1 MMNKGILCV
10 GTITVDYAKKI
21 DRLPVLEELVII
33 DEVTF
38 SNGGPGLNIAF
49 DLRQLDSSLE
59 VEAIGCVGND
69 SNGQYI
75 IDRTSEIGIINSRM
89 QRSPGSMTCFTDAM
103 TLNSNGR
110 RTFFHHPGSNNDLD
124 LDAIDL
130 TLTKP
135 RILHVGAPGIHR
147 KADDH
152 AGGKASQW
160 VKILKRAR
168 ELGIETNMEM
178 VHLDAELEKE
188 LVLPCLPYLSSIIVN
203 ESEAG
208 SLVDMPAKVDGAD
221 AKVDWQLLENIVK
234 EIIKKGVSKLAVI
247 HSPAGAVAADASGA
261 TWRQGSVKVPTD
273 EIKGT
278 TGAGDAF
285 ASGVVYGL
293 HEGWG
298 VQECLKLGVATAA
311 QNIKSFATAQDIK
324 PFSQTLAEADKYGYR
339 SVS

>member
-1 MMNKGILCV
+1 MNKGILCV

-33 DEVTF
+33 DDVTF

-49 DLRQLDSSLE
+49 DLRQLDPSLE

-69 SNGQYI
+69 SNGEYI
-75 IDRTSEIGIINSRM
+75 LQRTAEIGIKNSRM
-89 QRSPGSMTCFTDAM
+89 QRSFNSLTCFTDAM

-124 LDAIDL
+124 LDSIDL
-130 TLTKP
+130 TLTSP

-147 KADDH
+147 KADAH
-152 AGGKASQW
+152 QPGRPSQW
-160 VKILKRAR
+160 VNILKRAR
-168 ELGIETNMEM
+168 ELGIETNLEM
-178 VHLDAELEKE
+178 VHLEAEIEKD

-221 AKVDWQLLENIVK
+221 AQVDWVHLENIVK
-234 EIIKKGVSKLAVI
+234 ELIKRGVSKLAVI
-247 HSPAGAVAADASGA
+247 HSPAGAVAADATGA
-261 TWRQGSVKVPTD
+261 TWRQGSVKVPTSD
-273 EIKGT
+273 IKGT

-293 HEGWG
+293 HEGWD

-311 QNIKSFATAQDIK
+311 QNIKSFATAQDVK
-324 PFSQTLAEADKYGYR
+324 PYKDTLAEADAYGYR
-339 SVS
+339 SVN

>member
-1 MMNKGILCV
+1 MSKGILCV

-21 DRLPVLEELVII
+21 DRLPALEELVII

-49 DLRQLDSSLE
+49 DLRQLDSKLD
-59 VEAIGCVGND
+59 VEAIGCIGGD

-75 IDRTSEIGIINSRM
+75 LDRTSEIGIANTRM
-89 QRSPGSMTCFTDAM
+89 QKSPNRLTCFTDAM

-110 RTFFHHPGSNNDLD
+110 RTFFHHPGANDDLD
-124 LDAIDL
+124 LDVIDL
-130 TLTKP
+130 ESINP
-135 RILHVGAPGIHR
+135 RILHVGAPGIHK
-147 KADDH
+147 KADSH
-152 AGGKASQW
+152 KPGEPSQW

-168 ELGIETNMEM
+168 ELGIETNLEM
-178 VHLDAELEKE
+178 VHLDPETEKD

-208 SLVDMPAKVDGAD
+208 SLVDMHAKVDGAD
-221 AKVDWQLLENIVK
+221 AKVDWVLLENIVK
-234 EIIKKGVSKLAVI
+234 ELIKLGVSKLAVI
-247 HSPAGAVAADASGA
+247 HSPAGSVAADSTGK
-261 TWRQGSVKVPTD
+261 TWRQGSVKVPTS

-293 HEGWG
+293 HEGWD
-298 VQECLKLGVATAA
+298 VQDCLKLGVATAA

-324 PFSQTLAEADKYGYR
+324 PFKETIAEADKYGYR
-339 SVS
+339 STN

>member
-1 MMNKGILCV
+1 MNKGILCV

-33 DEVTF
+33 DDVTF

-49 DLRQLDSSLE
+49 DLRQLDPSLE

-69 SNGQYI
+69 SNGDYI
-75 IDRTSEIGIINSRM
+75 LQRTSEIGIKNSRM
-89 QRSPGSMTCFTDAM
+89 QKSPNNLTCFTDAM

-130 TLTKP
+130 TLTSP
-135 RILHVGAPGIHR
+135 RILHVGAPGIHK
-147 KADDH
+147 KADAH
-152 AGGKASQW
+152 QPGKASQW
-160 VKILKRAR
+160 VNILKRAR
-168 ELGIETNMEM
+168 ELGIETNLEM
-178 VHLDAELEKE
+178 VHLDAEIEKD

-221 AKVDWQLLENIVK
+221 AKVDWVHLENIVR
-234 EIIKKGVSKLAVI
+234 ELIKLGVTNLAVI
-247 HSPAGAVAADASGA
+247 HSPAGAVAADATGA
-261 TWRQGSVKVPTD
+261 TWRQGSVKVPTSD
-273 EIKGT
+273 IKGT

-293 HEGWG
+293 HEGWN

-311 QNIKSFATAQDIK
+311 QNIKSFATAQDVK
-324 PFSQTLAEADKYGYR
+324 PYKQTLAEADAYGYR
-339 SVS
+339 SVN

>member
-1 MMNKGILCV
+1 MNKGILCV

-49 DLRQLDSSLE
+49 DLRQLDPSLE

-69 SNGQYI
+69 SNGEYI
-75 IDRTSEIGIINSRM
+75 LQRTSAIGVKNSRM
-89 QRSPGSMTCFTDAM
+89 QKSLNSLTCFTDAM
-103 TLNSNGR
+103 TLNANGR

-124 LDAIDL
+124 LDSIDL
-130 TLTKP
+130 TLSSP
-135 RILHVGAPGIHR
+135 RILHVGAPGIHK
-147 KADDH
+147 KADSH
-152 AGGKASQW
+152 QPGGPSPW

-168 ELGIETNMEM
+168 ELGIETNLEM
-178 VHLDAELEKE
+178 VHLDAEIEKE

-221 AKVDWQLLENIVK
+221 AKVDWILLENIVK
-234 EIIKKGVSKLAVI
+234 EIIKRGVSKLAVI
-247 HSPAGAVAADASGA
+247 HSPAGAVAADATGM
-261 TWRQGSVKVPTD
+261 TWRQGSVKVPTSD
-273 EIKGT
+273 IKGT

-311 QNIKSFATAQDIK
+311 QNIKSFATAQDVK
-324 PFSQTLAEADKYGYR
+324 PFKETLAEADAYGYR
-339 SVS
+339 SVN

>member
-1 MMNKGILCV
+1 MNKGILCV

-33 DEVTF
+33 DDVTF

-49 DLRQLDSSLE
+49 DLRQLDPSLE

-69 SNGQYI
+69 SNGDYI
-75 IDRTSEIGIINSRM
+75 LQRTSEIGIKNSRM
-89 QRSPGSMTCFTDAM
+89 QKSPNNLTCFTDAM

-130 TLTKP
+130 TLSSP
-135 RILHVGAPGIHR
+135 RILHVGAPGIHK
-147 KADDH
+147 KADAH
-152 AGGKASQW
+152 QPGKASQW
-160 VKILKRAR
+160 VNILKRAR
-168 ELGIETNMEM
+168 ELGIETNLEM
-178 VHLDAELEKE
+178 VHLDAEIEKD

-221 AKVDWQLLENIVK
+221 AKVDWVQLENIVK
-234 EIIKKGVSKLAVI
+234 ELIQLGVSKLAVI
-247 HSPAGAVAADASGA
+247 HSPAGAVAADATGA
-261 TWRQGSVKVPTD
+261 TWRQGSVKVPTGD
-273 EIKGT
+273 IKGT

-293 HEGWG
+293 HEGWN

-311 QNIKSFATAQDIK
+311 QNIKSFATAQDVK
-324 PFSQTLAEADKYGYR
+324 PYKQTLAEADAYGYR
-339 SVS
+339 SVN

>member
-1 MMNKGILCV
+1 MNKGVLCV

-21 DRLPVLEELVII
+21 DRLPALEELVII

-59 VEAIGCVGND
+59 VEAIGCVGSD

-75 IDRTSEIGIINSRM
+75 VDRTSEIGIKNSRM
-89 QRSPGSMTCFTDAM
+89 QRSANSLTCFTDAM

-135 RILHVGAPGIHR
+135 RILHIGAPGIHR
-147 KADDH
+147 KADAYADGH
-152 AGGKASQW
+152 PSQW

-168 ELGIETNMEM
+168 DLGIETNLEM
-178 VHLDAELEKE
+178 VHLDAEIEKE

-221 AKVDWQLLENIVK
+221 AKVDWPLLEKIVK
-234 EIIKKGVSKLAVI
+234 ELINRGVTKLAVI
-247 HSPAGAVAADASGA
+247 HSPAGAVAADATGK
-261 TWRQGSVKVPTD
+261 TWRQGSIKVPTSD
-273 EIKGT
+273 IKGT

-293 HEGWG
+293 HEGWDI
-298 VQECLKLGVATAA
+298 QECLKLGVATAA
-311 QNIKSFATAQDIK
+311 QNIKSFATAQDVK
-324 PFSQTLAEADKYGYR
+324 PFKETLSEADAYGYR

>member
-1 MMNKGILCV
+1 MNKGILCV

-49 DLRQLDSSLE
+49 DLRQLDPSLE

-69 SNGQYI
+69 SNGEYI
-75 IDRTSEIGIINSRM
+75 LQRTSAIGVKNSRM
-89 QRSPGSMTCFTDAM
+89 QKSLNSLTCFTDAM
-103 TLNSNGR
+103 TLNANGR

-124 LDAIDL
+124 LDSIDL
-130 TLTKP
+130 TLSSP
-135 RILHVGAPGIHR
+135 RILHVGAPGIHK
-147 KADDH
+147 KADSH
-152 AGGKASQW
+152 QPGGPSQW

-168 ELGIETNMEM
+168 ELGIETNLEM
-178 VHLDAELEKE
+178 VHLDAEIEKE

-221 AKVDWQLLENIVK
+221 AKVDWILLENIVK
-234 EIIKKGVSKLAVI
+234 EIIKRGVSKLAVI
-247 HSPAGAVAADASGA
+247 HSPAGAVAADATGM
-261 TWRQGSVKVPTD
+261 TWRQGSVKVPTSD
-273 EIKGT
+273 IKGT

-311 QNIKSFATAQDIK
+311 QNIKSFATAQDVK
-324 PFSQTLAEADKYGYR
+324 PFKETLAEADAYGYR
-339 SVS
+339 SVN

>member
-1 MMNKGILCV
+1 MNKGILCV

-21 DRLPVLEELVII
+21 NRLPALEELVII

-49 DLRQLDSSLE
+49 DLRQLDSTLE

-75 IDRTSEIGIINSRM
+75 FDRTSAIGIKNSRM
-89 QRSPGSMTCFTDAM
+89 QKSPDAMTCFTDAM

-130 TLTKP
+130 SLSKP

-147 KADDH
+147 RADAH
-152 AGGKASQW
+152 APGEPNQW

-168 ELGIETNMEM
+168 ELGIETNLEM
-178 VHLDAELEKE
+178 VHLDAEIEKE

-221 AKVDWQLLENIVK
+221 AVVNWQLLENIVK
-234 EIIKKGVSKLAVI
+234 ELIKRGVSKLAVI
-247 HSPAGAVAADASGA
+247 HSPAGAVAADATGK
-261 TWRQGSVKVPTD
+261 TWRQGSVRVPVSD
-273 EIKGT
+273 IKGT

-293 HEGWG
+293 HEGWDI
-298 VQECLKLGVATAA
+298 QDCLKLGVATAA

-324 PFSQTLAEADKYGYR
+324 AFKETLAEADAYGYR
-339 SVS
+339 SVG

>member
-1 MMNKGILCV
+1 MNKGVLCV

-21 DRLPVLEELVII
+21 DRLPALEELVII

-49 DLRQLDSSLE
+49 DLRQLDSTLE

-75 IDRTSEIGIINSRM
+75 IDRTSEIGIKNSRM
-89 QRSPGSMTCFTDAM
+89 QRSETSLTCFTDAM

-130 TLTKP
+130 TLTNP

-147 KADDH
+147 KADAH
-152 AGGKASQW
+152 ADGRPSQW

-168 ELGIETNMEM
+168 DLGIETNLEM
-178 VHLDAELEKE
+178 VHLDAEIEKE

-221 AKVDWQLLENIVK
+221 AKVDWPLLEEIVK
-234 EIIKKGVSKLAVI
+234 ELINRGVTKLAVI
-247 HSPAGAVAADASGA
+247 HSPAGAVAADATGE
-261 TWRQGSVKVPTD
+261 TWRQGSVKVPTSD
-273 EIKGT
+273 IKGT

-293 HEGWG
+293 HEGWDI
-298 VQECLKLGVATAA
+298 QECLKLGVATAA
-311 QNIKSFATAQDIK
+311 QNIKSFGTAQDVK
-324 PFSQTLAEADKYGYR
+324 PFKETLSEAEAYGYR
-339 SVS
+339 SVI